1 MADRFLT
8 VTVSQLNT
16 YLRSKMEADPLLSQ
30 IFVVGEISNF
40 TNHYKSGH
48 LYFSLK
54 DDRAVVKAVMFA
66 QHARRLR
73 FVPENGMKVLVQG
86 RISIYEAGGQY
97 QIYAED
103 MQPDGLGA
111 LNMAYEQLK
120 KRLEAEGLFAQERK
134 KTLPL
139 YPQRIGV
146 ITSPTGA
153 AVHDILSILARRFPV
168 AEVVFCPVLVQGEG
182 AAPQLVR
189 ALRQMNRYGGVE
201 IIIIG
206 RGGGSLEDL
215 WAFNEESV
223 ARAVADS
230 RVPVISAVGHE
241 TDYTICDFVADV
253 RAPTPSAAAELA
265 VPEQT
270 EILFTLRYQQRRM
283 TQNLRAM
290 LESQRQRLDYLLLSS
305 PLQRPELL
313 TAEKKEALA
322 ALWEQLQRAEQ
333 ALADEKKKELQ
344 QAAEHLQALSPLA
357 VLGRGFSVVYGRDHQ
372 PLKSA
377 RDVERGERLEII
389 LSDGTLLAKVEE
401 KRDNNGNQQ
410 NDDL

>member
-73 FVPENGMKVLVQG
+73 FVPENGMKVLVRG
-86 RISIYEAGGQY
+86 RVSIYEAGGQY

-120 KRLEAEGLFAQERK
+120 KKLEAEGLFAQERK
-134 KTLPL
+134 KILPL

-283 TQNLRAM
+283 AQNLRAM

>member
-40 TNHYKSGH
+40 TNHYKSEH

-73 FVPENGMKVLVQG
+73 FVPENGMKVLVRG
-86 RISIYEAGGQY
+86 RVSIYEAGGQY

-120 KRLEAEGLFAQERK
+120 KKLEAEGLFAQERK
-134 KTLPL
+134 KILPL

-270 EILFTLRYQQRRM
+270 EILFTLRYQRRRM
-283 TQNLRAM
+283 AQNLRAM

>member
-73 FVPENGMKVLVQG
+73 FVPENGMKVLVRG

-120 KRLEAEGLFAQERK
+120 KKLEAEGLFAQERK

>member
-54 DDRAVVKAVMFA
+54 DDRAVVKVVMFA

-73 FVPENGMKVLVQG
+73 FVPENGMKVLVRG
-86 RISIYEAGGQY
+86 RISVYEAGGQY

-120 KRLEAEGLFAQERK
+120 KKLEAEGLFAQERK

-153 AVHDILSILARRFPV
+153 AMHDILSILARRFPV

-283 TQNLRAM
+283 AQNLRAM

>member
-73 FVPENGMKVLVQG
+73 FVPENGMKVLVRG

-313 TAEKKEALA
+313 TAEKKETLA
-322 ALWEQLQRAEQ
+322 ALWERLQRAEQ
-333 ALADEKKKELQ
+333 ALAGEKKKELQ

>member
-73 FVPENGMKVLVQG
+73 FVPENGMKVLVRG
-86 RISIYEAGGQY
+86 RVSIYEAGGQY

-120 KRLEAEGLFAQERK
+120 KKLEAEGLFAQERK

-201 IIIIG
+201 LIIIG

-290 LESQRQRLDYLLLSS
+290 LESQRQRLDYLLLPS

>member
-73 FVPENGMKVLVQG
+73 FVPENGMKVLVRG
-86 RISIYEAGGQY
+86 RVSMYEAGGQY

-103 MQPDGLGA
+103 MQPDGLSA

-120 KRLEAEGLFAQERK
+120 KKLEAEGLFAQERK

-283 TQNLRAM
+283 AQNLRAM

>member
-16 YLRSKMEADPLLSQ
+16 YLRSKMEEDPLLSQ

-73 FVPENGMKVLVQG
+73 FVPENGMKVLVRG
-86 RISIYEAGGQY
+86 RVSIYEAGGQY
-97 QIYAED
+97 QIYAEEL
-103 MQPDGLGA
+103 QPDGLGA

-120 KRLEAEGLFAQERK
+120 KKLEAEGLFAQERK

-283 TQNLRAM
+283 AQNLRAM

>member
-73 FVPENGMKVLVQG
+73 FVPENGMKVLVRG
-86 RISIYEAGGQY
+86 RVSIYEAGGQY

-120 KRLEAEGLFAQERK
+120 KKLEAEGLFAQERK
-134 KTLPL
+134 KILPL

-270 EILFTLRYQQRRM
+270 EILFTLRYQRRRM
-283 TQNLRAM
+283 AQNLRAM

>member
-16 YLRSKMEADPLLSQ
+16 YLRSKMEEDPLLSQ

-73 FVPENGMKVLVQG
+73 FVPENGMKVLVRG
-86 RISIYEAGGQY
+86 RVSIYEAGGQY

-120 KRLEAEGLFAQERK
+120 KKLEAEGLFAQERK

-283 TQNLRAM
+283 AQNLRAM

-313 TAEKKEALA
+313 TAEKKEELA

>member
-1 MADRFLT
+1 
-8 VTVSQLNT
+8 
-16 YLRSKMEADPLLSQ
+16 
-30 IFVVGEISNF
+30 
-40 TNHYKSGH
+40 
-48 LYFSLK
+48 
-54 DDRAVVKAVMFA
+54 MFA

-73 FVPENGMKVLVQG
+73 FVPENGMKVLVRG
-86 RISIYEAGGQY
+86 RVSIYEAGGQY

-120 KRLEAEGLFAQERK
+120 KKLEAEGLFAQERK

>member
-73 FVPENGMKVLVQG
+73 FVPENGMKVLVRG
-86 RISIYEAGGQY
+86 RVSIYEAGGQY

-120 KRLEAEGLFAQERK
+120 KKLEAEGLFAQERK

-283 TQNLRAM
+283 AQNLRAM

>member
-16 YLRSKMEADPLLSQ
+16 YLRSNMEEDPLLSQ

-73 FVPENGMKVLVQG
+73 FVPENGMKVLVRG
-86 RISIYEAGGQY
+86 RVSIYEAGGQY

-120 KRLEAEGLFAQERK
+120 KKLEAEGLFAQERK

-283 TQNLRAM
+283 AQNLRAM

>member
-16 YLRSKMEADPLLSQ
+16 YLRSKMEEDPLLSQ

-73 FVPENGMKVLVQG
+73 FVPENGMKVLVRG
-86 RISIYEAGGQY
+86 RVSIYEAGGQY

-120 KRLEAEGLFAQERK
+120 KKLEAEGLFAQERK

>member
-1 MADRFLT
+1 MADCFLT

-73 FVPENGMKVLVQG
+73 FVPENGMKVLVRG

-120 KRLEAEGLFAQERK
+120 KKLEAEGLFAQERK

>member
-73 FVPENGMKVLVQG
+73 FVPENGMKVLVRG

>member
-40 TNHYKSGH
+40 TNHYKSEH

-73 FVPENGMKVLVQG
+73 FVPENGMKVLVRG
-86 RISIYEAGGQY
+86 RVSIYEAGGQY

-120 KRLEAEGLFAQERK
+120 KKLEAEGLFAQERK
-134 KTLPL
+134 KILPL

-182 AAPQLVR
+182 AAPS
-189 ALRQMNRYGGVE
+189 AGTGVKANE
-201 IIIIG
+201 PVWW
-206 RGGGSLEDL
+206 RRDHHYWPRRRLTGGSMGL
-215 WAFNEESV
+215 
-223 ARAVADS
+223 
-230 RVPVISAVGHE
+230 
-241 TDYTICDFVADV
+241 
-253 RAPTPSAAAELA
+253 
-265 VPEQT
+265 
-270 EILFTLRYQQRRM
+270 
-283 TQNLRAM
+283 
-290 LESQRQRLDYLLLSS
+290 
-305 PLQRPELL
+305 
-313 TAEKKEALA
+313 
-322 ALWEQLQRAEQ
+322 
-333 ALADEKKKELQ
+333 
-344 QAAEHLQALSPLA
+344 
-357 VLGRGFSVVYGRDHQ
+357 
-372 PLKSA
+372 
-377 RDVERGERLEII
+377 
-389 LSDGTLLAKVEE
+389 
-401 KRDNNGNQQ
+401 
-410 NDDL
+410 

>member
-73 FVPENGMKVLVQG
+73 FVPENGMKVLVRG

-120 KRLEAEGLFAQERK
+120 KKLEAEGLFAQERK

-223 ARAVADS
+223 ASAVADS

>member
-73 FVPENGMKVLVQG
+73 FVPENGMKVLVRG

-120 KRLEAEGLFAQERK
+120 KKLEAEGLFAQERK

-322 ALWEQLQRAEQ
+322 ALWERLQRAEQ

>member
-16 YLRSKMEADPLLSQ
+16 YLRSKMEEDPLLSQ

-73 FVPENGMKVLVQG
+73 FVPENGMKVLVRG
-86 RISIYEAGGQY
+86 RVSIYEAGGQY

-120 KRLEAEGLFAQERK
+120 KKLEAEGLFAQERK

-283 TQNLRAM
+283 AQNLRAM

>member
-1 MADRFLT
+1 MNNISHNGHRERIRAQYIANGIDNMPDHNVLE
-8 VTVSQLNT
+8 L
-16 YLRSKMEADPLLSQ
+16 LLS
-30 IFVVGEISNF
+30 
-40 TNHYKSGH
+40 
-48 LYFSLK
+48 
-54 DDRAVVKAVMFA
+54 
-66 QHARRLR
+66 
-73 FVPENGMKVLVQG
+73 
-86 RISIYEAGGQY
+86 ISIPRKDVKP
-97 QIYAED
+97 I
-103 MQPDGLGA
+103 
-111 LNMAYEQLK
+111 AYDL
-120 KRLEAEGLFAQERK
+120 
-134 KTLPL
+134 
-139 YPQRIGV
+139 IN
-146 ITSPTGA
+146 
-153 AVHDILSILARRFPV
+153 RF
-168 AEVVFCPVLVQGEG
+168 
-182 AAPQLVR
+182 
-189 ALRQMNRYGGVE
+189 
-201 IIIIG
+201 
-206 RGGGSLEDL
+206 GSLEKVFS
-215 WAFNEESV
+215 AHPNELMQVSGVGEQTAVLISLVRDINRKINLNKNKSV
-223 ARAVADS
+223 TSLCSTSEACQYFERMLSDMDKECVAVTTVDNS
-230 RVPVISAVGHE
+230 NRVIRTHFVENGSVNFSKINKREIIELILRDNASGV
-241 TDYTICDFVADV
+241 FVAHNHPCSS
-253 RAPTPSAAAELA
+253 PTPSAAAELA